1 MTVRLKSPT
10 IVRRVVRGVNGEAR
24 ALRRAYSNQY
34 QKGG

>member
-1 MTVRLKSPT
+1 MTVRLKAPV

-24 ALRRAYSNQY
+24 AVRRAYSNQY